1 MAILVNFL
9 FQTCQKQGHRNQQN
23 LKNRL
28 QGTSPHGTSLIGQVL
43 RVSSTS
49 PMHKSNAPRTISW
62 VALSLNVKWT
72 DSDTSMNAAKQVKI
86 WCTKLSVMTGR
97 LIVVCAKILLTEKE
111 TSFPLPAK
119 PWIALTK
126 VSWLLWGWRFTLSRK
141 FWGTSTRV
149 LGWRR
154 ILTLVKVAKRGR
166 PSSKSP
172 MTFTCQPW
180 FVTTCDVRMVKEC
193 ASSKWEANLSF
204 QVTNFGTTSVAVEAP
219 AQVTILALAL
229 LTVILIQSFSGTLK
243 WEPLVESLALNGQL
257 IT

>member
-1 MAILVNFL
+1 MLSTLGNFLLNWLDFLNLLESIVIWFLFNYVAQIMAILANFL

-62 VALSLNVKWT
+62 VALSLSVKWT

-111 TSFPLPAK
+111 TSFLLPAK
-119 PWIALTK
+119 PWIALTE
-126 VSWLLWGWRFTLSRK
+126 VS
-141 FWGTSTRV
+141 
-149 LGWRR
+149 
-154 ILTLVKVAKRGR
+154 
-166 PSSKSP
+166 
-172 MTFTCQPW
+172 
-180 FVTTCDVRMVKEC
+180 
-193 ASSKWEANLSF
+193 
-204 QVTNFGTTSVAVEAP
+204 
-219 AQVTILALAL
+219 
-229 LTVILIQSFSGTLK
+229 
-243 WEPLVESLALNGQL
+243 
-257 IT
+257 